1 MITGD
6 LPTPI
11 KYFSQDFREAFGTI
25 ERLAA
30 DRLLRTAPETLRPVL
45 TPLIENPESDPEW
58 PRVKAADTL
67 AAYIKCIEEER
78 AGNREFSKAARETLH
93 KLLSYQ
99 MEEVGA
105 FLEDCLPSFS
115 LTLDEL
121 D

>member
-1 MITGD
+1 MAAA
-6 LPTPI
+6 PI
-11 KYFSQDFREAFGTI
+11 RSAPPPKRGSI
-25 ERLAA
+25 C
-30 DRLLRTAPETLRPVL
+30 RTAPV